1 MALLA
6 AEFGLEES
14 FGALGMA
21 LASSKLPTFGT
32 RHALIPARSA
42 ARVAAQ
48 VALGAGSTIAVISVG
63 TGRSALAIL
72 QLQSLLAGSAVHA
85 RHTLGTGV
93 QTLGT
98 DAHLHVV
105 ALVALVDAALVL
117 QQQRRCAG

>member
-1 MALLA
+1 MMKQLKTVVIQLTVTGFAIVMALLA

-48 VALGAGSTIAVISVG
+48 VALGAGSTIAVISV
-63 TGRSALAIL
+63 RAKKSVNL
-72 QLQSLLAGSAVHA
+72 SNK
-85 RHTLGTGV
+85 
-93 QTLGT
+93 
-98 DAHLHVV
+98 
-105 ALVALVDAALVL
+105 LV
-117 QQQRRCAG
+117 